1 MNNTL
6 KSLLLGTVGT
16 AGLLLA
22 SNATA
27 DAATVKVQ
35 TNDTVWAFS
44 QKYGVSIKTI
54 ETLNNIDANSHIIV
68 SGQSLNIPEKDRNAK
83 ASSTQKS
90 TSAKTSTIV
99 TTNTSVNKTS
109 VTVKNG
115 DSLWSIAKENGI
127 SISALRSA
135 NGFADNSALILPGQK
150 LTLTGSKAVAA
161 STTVTPAK
169 VTPAKTVKVE
179 TNTAKPVATTP
190 KAEVSAAKSV
200 TATPKVE
207 TATPKAAASTTNN
220 KTVTVKNGDS
230 LWSIAQSNGIT
241 ISALCDANGLSS
253 NSMINPGQTLN
264 LTGSMAKV
272 ASTTTEKVVTPAKA
286 TTTPKAAASSNTT
299 STANTAAT
307 SSNTTSTANTAASS
321 NTTSTANT
329 AATSSNTTSTANTA
343 ATSSN
348 TTSTANTAATSSNTA
363 STANTAAASSN
374 TASTANTAAA
384 SSTTQTASYSASKVI
399 SVAKAYIGTPYVWGG
414 STPSGFDC
422 SGFTQY
428 VFAKVG
434 INLNR
439 NTIGQESNVSKK
451 STAAAQPGD
460 LLFWGAQGSTYHV
473 GIYLGGGQY
482 IAAPEPGQ
490 NVKIGA
496 LAYYPASFAGTVNK

>member
-1 MNNTL
+1 MNNTI

-22 SNATA
+22 SNASA

-54 ETLNNIDANSHIIV
+54 ETLNNIDSNSHIITM
-68 SGQSLNIPEKDRNAK
+68 GQSLNIPTKDSDADTN
-83 ASSTQKS
+83 STKTS
-90 TSAKTSTIV
+90 SAKTSVVATLPAD
-99 TTNTSVNKTS
+99 NSANKTS
-109 VTVKNG
+109 VTVKSG
-115 DSLWSIAKENGI
+115 DSLWSIAQANGI
-127 SISALRSA
+127 SIAALRSA

-150 LTLTGSKAVAA
+150 LTLTGSKAVVTTAKPA
-161 STTVTPAK
+161 ETVTPAPVK
-169 VTPAKTVKVE
+169 TTTPEVAAKPAETVTPAPAKTATPEVA
-179 TNTAKPVATTP
+179 AKPVETAP
-190 KAEVSAAKSV
+190 KATESAVSADG
-200 TATPKVE
+200 
-207 TATPKAAASTTNN
+207 

-230 LWSIAQSNGIT
+230 FWSIAQANGIT
-241 ISALCDANGLSS
+241 ISALLDANGLTSG
-253 NSMINPGQTLN
+253 SMINPGQTLN
-264 LTGSMAKV
+264 LTGSVAKK
-272 ASTTTEKVVTPAKA
+272 AAPEKVVTEKP
-286 TTTPKAAASSNTT
+286 AAAPAAEVAKPSTNNTV
-299 STANTAAT
+299 
-307 SSNTTSTANTAASS
+307 
-321 NTTSTANT
+321 
-329 AATSSNTTSTANTA
+329 
-343 ATSSN
+343 
-348 TTSTANTAATSSNTA
+348 
-363 STANTAAASSN
+363 ASSN
-374 TASTANTAAA
+374 TASTTNVATNNTTTNSNTASTSNNDAA
-384 SSTTQTASYSASKVI
+384 TSNTDTAESSTTQTASYSASKVI

-439 NTIGQESNVSKK
+439 NTIGQESNVTKK

-490 NVKIGA
+490 NVKVGT
-496 LAYYPASFAGTVNK
+496 LAYFPASFAGTVNK

>member
-1 MNNTL
+1 MNNTI

-22 SNATA
+22 SNASA

-54 ETLNNIDANSHIIV
+54 ETLNNIDSNSHIITM
-68 SGQSLNIPEKDRNAK
+68 GQSLNIPTKDSDADTN
-83 ASSTQKS
+83 ST
-90 TSAKTSTIV
+90 KTSVVATLPAD
-99 TTNTSVNKTS
+99 NSANKTS
-109 VTVKNG
+109 VTVKSG
-115 DSLWSIAKENGI
+115 DSLWSIAQANGI
-127 SISALRSA
+127 SIAALRSA

-150 LTLTGSKAVAA
+150 LTLTGSKTVVTTAKPAE
-161 STTVTPAK
+161 TVTPAPVK
-169 VTPAKTVKVE
+169 TTTPEVAAKPAETVTPAPAKTATPEVA
-179 TNTAKPVATTP
+179 AKPVETAP
-190 KAEVSAAKSV
+190 KATESAVSADG
-200 TATPKVE
+200 
-207 TATPKAAASTTNN
+207 

-230 LWSIAQSNGIT
+230 FWSIAQANGIT
-241 ISALCDANGLSS
+241 ISALLDANGLTSG
-253 NSMINPGQTLN
+253 SMINPGQTLN
-264 LTGSMAKV
+264 LTGSVAKKTV
-272 ASTTTEKVVTPAKA
+272 PEKVVTEKPA
-286 TTTPKAAASSNTT
+286 AAPAAEVAKPSTNNTVASSNTT
-299 STANTAAT
+299 STTNVAT
-307 SSNTTSTANTAASS
+307 DNTTTNT
-321 NTTSTANT
+321 
-329 AATSSNTTSTANTA
+329 
-343 ATSSN
+343 
-348 TTSTANTAATSSNTA
+348 NTA
-363 STANTAAASSN
+363 STSNNDAATSN
-374 TASTANTAAA
+374 TDTAE

-399 SVAKAYIGTPYVWGG
+399 SVAKSYIGTPYVWGG

-439 NTIGQESNVSKK
+439 NTIGQESNVTKK

-490 NVKIGA
+490 NVKVGT
-496 LAYYPASFAGTVNK
+496 LAYFPASFAGTVNK

>member
-1 MNNTL
+1 MNNTI

-22 SNATA
+22 SNASA

-54 ETLNNIDANSHIIV
+54 ETLNNIDSNSHIITM
-68 SGQSLNIPEKDRNAK
+68 GQSLNIPTKDSDADTN
-83 ASSTQKS
+83 STKTS
-90 TSAKTSTIV
+90 SAKTSVVATLPAD
-99 TTNTSVNKTS
+99 NSANKTS
-109 VTVKNG
+109 VTVKSG
-115 DSLWSIAKENGI
+115 DSLWSIAQANGI
-127 SISALRSA
+127 SIAALRSA

-150 LTLTGSKAVAA
+150 LTLTGSKAVVTTAKPAETVTPAPVKTTTPEVAA
-161 STTVTPAK
+161 KPAETVTPAK
-169 VTPAKTVKVE
+169 TATPEVA
-179 TNTAKPVATTP
+179 AKPVETAP
-190 KAEVSAAKSV
+190 KATESAVSADG
-200 TATPKVE
+200 
-207 TATPKAAASTTNN
+207 

-230 LWSIAQSNGIT
+230 FWSIAQANGIT
-241 ISALCDANGLSS
+241 ISALLDANGLTSG
-253 NSMINPGQTLN
+253 SMINPGQTLN
-264 LTGSMAKV
+264 LTGSVAKK
-272 ASTTTEKVVTPAKA
+272 AAPEKVVTEKP
-286 TTTPKAAASSNTT
+286 AAAPAAEVAKPSTNNTV
-299 STANTAAT
+299 
-307 SSNTTSTANTAASS
+307 
-321 NTTSTANT
+321 
-329 AATSSNTTSTANTA
+329 
-343 ATSSN
+343 
-348 TTSTANTAATSSNTA
+348 
-363 STANTAAASSN
+363 ASSN
-374 TASTANTAAA
+374 TASTTNVATNNTTTNSNTASTSNNDAA
-384 SSTTQTASYSASKVI
+384 TSNTDTAESSTTQTASYSASKVI

-439 NTIGQESNVSKK
+439 NTIGQESNVTKK

-490 NVKIGA
+490 NVKVGT
-496 LAYYPASFAGTVNK
+496 LAYFPASFAGTVNK

>member
-1 MNNTL
+1 MNNTI

-22 SNATA
+22 SNASA

-54 ETLNNIDANSHIIV
+54 ETLNNIDSNSHIITM
-68 SGQSLNIPEKDRNAK
+68 GQSLNIPTKDSDADTN
-83 ASSTQKS
+83 STKTS
-90 TSAKTSTIV
+90 SAKTSVVATLPAD
-99 TTNTSVNKTS
+99 NSANKTS
-109 VTVKNG
+109 VTVKSG
-115 DSLWSIAKENGI
+115 DSLWSIAQANGI
-127 SISALRSA
+127 SIAALRSA

-150 LTLTGSKAVAA
+150 LTLTGSKAVVTTAKPA
-161 STTVTPAK
+161 ETVTPAPVK
-169 VTPAKTVKVE
+169 TTTPEVAAKPAETVTPAPAKTATPEVA
-179 TNTAKPVATTP
+179 AKPVETAP
-190 KAEVSAAKSV
+190 KATESAVSADG
-200 TATPKVE
+200 
-207 TATPKAAASTTNN
+207 

-230 LWSIAQSNGIT
+230 FWSIAQANGIT
-241 ISALCDANGLSS
+241 ISALLDANGLTSG
-253 NSMINPGQTLN
+253 SMINPGQTLN
-264 LTGSMAKV
+264 LTGSVAKKAV
-272 ASTTTEKVVTPAKA
+272 PEKVVTEKP
-286 TTTPKAAASSNTT
+286 AAAPAAEVAKPSTNNTV
-299 STANTAAT
+299 
-307 SSNTTSTANTAASS
+307 
-321 NTTSTANT
+321 
-329 AATSSNTTSTANTA
+329 
-343 ATSSN
+343 
-348 TTSTANTAATSSNTA
+348 
-363 STANTAAASSN
+363 ASSN
-374 TASTANTAAA
+374 TASTTNVATNNTTTNTNTASTSNNDATTSNTDTA
-384 SSTTQTASYSASKVI
+384 ESSTTQTASYSASKVI

-439 NTIGQESNVSKK
+439 NTIGQESNVTKK

-490 NVKIGA
+490 NVKVGT
-496 LAYYPASFAGTVNK
+496 LAYFPASFAGTVNK

>member
-1 MNNTL
+1 MNNTI

-22 SNATA
+22 SNASA

-54 ETLNNIDANSHIIV
+54 ETLNNIDSNSHIITM
-68 SGQSLNIPEKDRNAK
+68 GQSLNIPTKDSDADTN
-83 ASSTQKS
+83 STKTS
-90 TSAKTSTIV
+90 SAKTSVVATLPAD
-99 TTNTSVNKTS
+99 NSANKTS
-109 VTVKNG
+109 VTVKSG
-115 DSLWSIAKENGI
+115 DSLWSIAQANGI
-127 SISALRSA
+127 SIAALRSA

-150 LTLTGSKAVAA
+150 LTLTGSKTVVTTAKPAE
-161 STTVTPAK
+161 TVTPAPVK
-169 VTPAKTVKVE
+169 TTTPEVAAKPAETVTPAPAKTATPEVA
-179 TNTAKPVATTP
+179 AKPVETAP
-190 KAEVSAAKSV
+190 KATESAVSADG
-200 TATPKVE
+200 
-207 TATPKAAASTTNN
+207 

-230 LWSIAQSNGIT
+230 FWSIAQANGIT
-241 ISALCDANGLSS
+241 ISALLDANGLTSG
-253 NSMINPGQTLN
+253 SMINPGQTLN
-264 LTGSMAKV
+264 LTGSVAKKAV
-272 ASTTTEKVVTPAKA
+272 PEKVVTEKP
-286 TTTPKAAASSNTT
+286 AAAPAAEVAKPSTNNTV
-299 STANTAAT
+299 
-307 SSNTTSTANTAASS
+307 
-321 NTTSTANT
+321 
-329 AATSSNTTSTANTA
+329 
-343 ATSSN
+343 
-348 TTSTANTAATSSNTA
+348 
-363 STANTAAASSN
+363 ASSN
-374 TASTANTAAA
+374 TASTTNVATNNTTTNTNTASTSNNDATTSNTDTA
-384 SSTTQTASYSASKVI
+384 ESSTTQTASYSASKVI

-439 NTIGQESNVSKK
+439 NTIGQESNVTKK

-490 NVKIGA
+490 NVKVGT
-496 LAYYPASFAGTVNK
+496 LAYFPASFAGTVNK

>member
-1 MNNTL
+1 MNNTI

-22 SNATA
+22 SNASA

-54 ETLNNIDANSHIIV
+54 ETLNNIDSNSHIITM
-68 SGQSLNIPEKDRNAK
+68 GQSLNIPTKDSDADTN
-83 ASSTQKS
+83 STKTS
-90 TSAKTSTIV
+90 SAKTSVVATLPAD
-99 TTNTSVNKTS
+99 NSANKTS
-109 VTVKNG
+109 VTVKSG
-115 DSLWSIAKENGI
+115 DSLWSIAQANGI
-127 SISALRSA
+127 SIAALRSA

-150 LTLTGSKAVAA
+150 LTLTGSKAVVTTAKPA
-161 STTVTPAK
+161 ETVTPAPVK
-169 VTPAKTVKVE
+169 TTTPEVAAKPAETVTPAPAKTATPEVA
-179 TNTAKPVATTP
+179 AKPVETAP
-190 KAEVSAAKSV
+190 KATESAVSADG
-200 TATPKVE
+200 
-207 TATPKAAASTTNN
+207 

-230 LWSIAQSNGIT
+230 FWSIAQANGIT
-241 ISALCDANGLSS
+241 ISALLDANGLTSG
-253 NSMINPGQTLN
+253 SMINPGQTLN
-264 LTGSMAKV
+264 LTGSVAKKAV
-272 ASTTTEKVVTPAKA
+272 PEKVITEKPA
-286 TTTPKAAASSNTT
+286 AAPAAEVAKPSTNNTVASSNTT
-299 STANTAAT
+299 STTNVATDNT
-307 SSNTTSTANTAASS
+307 
-321 NTTSTANT
+321 
-329 AATSSNTTSTANTA
+329 
-343 ATSSN
+343 
-348 TTSTANTAATSSNTA
+348 NTA
-363 STANTAAASSN
+363 STSNNDAATSN
-374 TASTANTAAA
+374 TDTAE

-399 SVAKAYIGTPYVWGG
+399 SVAKSYIGTPYVWGG

-439 NTIGQESNVSKK
+439 NTIGQESNVTKK

-490 NVKIGA
+490 NVKVGT
-496 LAYYPASFAGTVNK
+496 LAYFPASFAGTVNK

>member
-1 MNNTL
+1 MNNTI

-22 SNATA
+22 SNASA

-54 ETLNNIDANSHIIV
+54 ETLNNIDSNSHIITM
-68 SGQSLNIPEKDRNAK
+68 GQSLNIPTKDSDADTN
-83 ASSTQKS
+83 STKTS
-90 TSAKTSTIV
+90 SAKTSVVATLPAD
-99 TTNTSVNKTS
+99 NSANKTS
-109 VTVKNG
+109 VTVKSG
-115 DSLWSIAKENGI
+115 DSLWSIAQANGI
-127 SISALRSA
+127 SIAALRSA

-150 LTLTGSKAVAA
+150 LTLTGSKAVVTTAKPA
-161 STTVTPAK
+161 ETVTPAPVK
-169 VTPAKTVKVE
+169 TTTPEVAAKPAETVTPAPAKTATPEVA
-179 TNTAKPVATTP
+179 AKPVETAP
-190 KAEVSAAKSV
+190 KATESAVSADG
-200 TATPKVE
+200 
-207 TATPKAAASTTNN
+207 

-230 LWSIAQSNGIT
+230 FWSIAQANGIT
-241 ISALCDANGLSS
+241 ISALLDANGLTSG
-253 NSMINPGQTLN
+253 SMINPGQTLN
-264 LTGSMAKV
+264 LTGSVAKK
-272 ASTTTEKVVTPAKA
+272 AAPEKVVTEKP
-286 TTTPKAAASSNTT
+286 AAAPAAEVAKPSTNNTV
-299 STANTAAT
+299 
-307 SSNTTSTANTAASS
+307 
-321 NTTSTANT
+321 
-329 AATSSNTTSTANTA
+329 
-343 ATSSN
+343 
-348 TTSTANTAATSSNTA
+348 
-363 STANTAAASSN
+363 ASSN
-374 TASTANTAAA
+374 TASTTNVATNNTTTNTNTASTSNNDATTSNTDTA
-384 SSTTQTASYSASKVI
+384 ESSTTQTASYSASKVI

-439 NTIGQESNVSKK
+439 NTIGQESNVTKK

-490 NVKIGA
+490 NVKVGT
-496 LAYYPASFAGTVNK
+496 LAYFPASFAGTVNK

>member
-1 MNNTL
+1 MNNTI

-22 SNATA
+22 SNASA

-54 ETLNNIDANSHIIV
+54 ETLNNIDSNSHIITM
-68 SGQSLNIPEKDRNAK
+68 GQSLNIPTKDSDADTN
-83 ASSTQKS
+83 STKTS
-90 TSAKTSTIV
+90 SAKTSVVATLPAD
-99 TTNTSVNKTS
+99 NSANKTS
-109 VTVKNG
+109 VTVKSG
-115 DSLWSIAKENGI
+115 DSLWSIAQANGI
-127 SISALRSA
+127 SIAALRSA

-150 LTLTGSKAVAA
+150 LTLTGSKAVVTTAKPA
-161 STTVTPAK
+161 ETVTPAPVK
-169 VTPAKTVKVE
+169 TTTPEVAAKPAETVTPAP
-179 TNTAKPVATTP
+179 AK
-190 KAEVSAAKSV
+190 
-200 TATPKVE
+200 TATKPVE
-207 TATPKAAASTTNN
+207 TAPKATESAVSADG

-230 LWSIAQSNGIT
+230 FWSIAQANGIT
-241 ISALCDANGLSS
+241 ISALLDANGLTSG
-253 NSMINPGQTLN
+253 SMINPGQTLN
-264 LTGSMAKV
+264 LTGSVAKK
-272 ASTTTEKVVTPAKA
+272 AAPEKVVTEKP
-286 TTTPKAAASSNTT
+286 AAAPAAEVAKPSTNNTV
-299 STANTAAT
+299 
-307 SSNTTSTANTAASS
+307 
-321 NTTSTANT
+321 
-329 AATSSNTTSTANTA
+329 
-343 ATSSN
+343 
-348 TTSTANTAATSSNTA
+348 
-363 STANTAAASSN
+363 ASSN
-374 TASTANTAAA
+374 TASTTNVATNNTTTNSNTASTSNNDAA
-384 SSTTQTASYSASKVI
+384 TSNTDTAESSTTQTASYSASKVI

-439 NTIGQESNVSKK
+439 NTIGQESNVTKK

-490 NVKIGA
+490 NVKVGT
-496 LAYYPASFAGTVNK
+496 LAYFPASFAGTVNK

>member
-1 MNNTL
+1 MNNTI

-22 SNATA
+22 SNASA

-54 ETLNNIDANSHIIV
+54 ETLNNIDSNSHIITM
-68 SGQSLNIPEKDRNAK
+68 GQSLNIPTKDSDADTN
-83 ASSTQKS
+83 ST
-90 TSAKTSTIV
+90 KTSVVATLPAD
-99 TTNTSVNKTS
+99 NSANKTS
-109 VTVKNG
+109 VTVKSG
-115 DSLWSIAKENGI
+115 DSLWSIAQANGI
-127 SISALRSA
+127 SVAALRSA

-150 LTLTGSKAVAA
+150 LTLTGSKAVVTTAKPAETVTQAPVKTTTPEVAA
-161 STTVTPAK
+161 KPAETVTPA
-169 VTPAKTVKVE
+169 PAKTATPEVA
-179 TNTAKPVATTP
+179 AKPVETAP
-190 KAEVSAAKSV
+190 KATESAVSADG
-200 TATPKVE
+200 
-207 TATPKAAASTTNN
+207 

-230 LWSIAQSNGIT
+230 FWSIAQANGIT
-241 ISALCDANGLSS
+241 ISALLDANGLTSG
-253 NSMINPGQTLN
+253 SMINPGQTLN
-264 LTGSMAKV
+264 LTGSVAKKAV
-272 ASTTTEKVVTPAKA
+272 PEKVVTENPA
-286 TTTPKAAASSNTT
+286 AAPAAEVAKPSTNNTVASSNTT
-299 STANTAAT
+299 STTNVAT
-307 SSNTTSTANTAASS
+307 DNTTTNT
-321 NTTSTANT
+321 
-329 AATSSNTTSTANTA
+329 
-343 ATSSN
+343 
-348 TTSTANTAATSSNTA
+348 NTA
-363 STANTAAASSN
+363 STSNNDAATSN
-374 TASTANTAAA
+374 TDTAE

-399 SVAKAYIGTPYVWGG
+399 SVAKSYIGTPYVWGG

-439 NTIGQESNVSKK
+439 NTIGQESNVTKK

-490 NVKIGA
+490 NVKVGT
-496 LAYYPASFAGTVNK
+496 LAYFPASFAGTVNK

>member
-1 MNNTL
+1 MNNTI

-22 SNATA
+22 SNASA

-54 ETLNNIDANSHIIV
+54 ETLNNIDSNSHIITM
-68 SGQSLNIPEKDRNAK
+68 GQSLNIPTKDSDADTN
-83 ASSTQKS
+83 STKTS
-90 TSAKTSTIV
+90 SAKTSVVATLPAD
-99 TTNTSVNKTS
+99 NSANKTS
-109 VTVKNG
+109 VTVKSG
-115 DSLWSIAKENGI
+115 DSLWSIAQANGI
-127 SISALRSA
+127 SIAALRSA

-150 LTLTGSKAVAA
+150 LTLTGSKAVVTTAKPA
-161 STTVTPAK
+161 ETVTPAPVK
-169 VTPAKTVKVE
+169 TTTPEVAAKPAETVTPAPAKTATPEVA
-179 TNTAKPVATTP
+179 AKPVETAP
-190 KAEVSAAKSV
+190 KATESAVSADG
-200 TATPKVE
+200 
-207 TATPKAAASTTNN
+207 

-230 LWSIAQSNGIT
+230 FWSIAQANGIT
-241 ISALCDANGLSS
+241 ISALLDANGLTSG
-253 NSMINPGQTLN
+253 SMINPGQTLN
-264 LTGSMAKV
+264 LTGSVAKKAV
-272 ASTTTEKVVTPAKA
+272 PEKVVTEKP
-286 TTTPKAAASSNTT
+286 AAAPAAEVAKPSTNNTV
-299 STANTAAT
+299 
-307 SSNTTSTANTAASS
+307 
-321 NTTSTANT
+321 
-329 AATSSNTTSTANTA
+329 
-343 ATSSN
+343 
-348 TTSTANTAATSSNTA
+348 
-363 STANTAAASSN
+363 ASSN
-374 TASTANTAAA
+374 TASTTNVATNNTTTNSNTASTSNNDAA
-384 SSTTQTASYSASKVI
+384 TSNTDTAESSTTQTASYSASKVI

-439 NTIGQESNVSKK
+439 NTIGQESNVTKK

-490 NVKIGA
+490 NVKVGT
-496 LAYYPASFAGTVNK
+496 LAYFPASFAGTVNK

>member
-1 MNNTL
+1 MNNTI

-22 SNATA
+22 SNASA

-54 ETLNNIDANSHIIV
+54 ETLNNIDSNSHIITM
-68 SGQSLNIPEKDRNAK
+68 GQSLNIPTKDSDADTN
-83 ASSTQKS
+83 STKTS
-90 TSAKTSTIV
+90 SAKTSVVATLPAD
-99 TTNTSVNKTS
+99 NSANKTS
-109 VTVKNG
+109 VTVKSG
-115 DSLWSIAKENGI
+115 DSLWSIAQANGI
-127 SISALRSA
+127 SIAALRSA

-150 LTLTGSKAVAA
+150 LTLTGSKAVVTTAKPA
-161 STTVTPAK
+161 ETVTPAPVK
-169 VTPAKTVKVE
+169 TTTPEVAAKPAETVTPAPAKTATATPEVA
-179 TNTAKPVATTP
+179 AKPVETAP
-190 KAEVSAAKSV
+190 KATESAVSADG
-200 TATPKVE
+200 
-207 TATPKAAASTTNN
+207 

-230 LWSIAQSNGIT
+230 FWSIAQANGIT
-241 ISALCDANGLSS
+241 ISALLDANGLTSG
-253 NSMINPGQTLN
+253 SMINPGQTLN
-264 LTGSMAKV
+264 LTGSVAKK
-272 ASTTTEKVVTPAKA
+272 AAPEKVVTEKP
-286 TTTPKAAASSNTT
+286 AAAPAAEVAKPSTNNTV
-299 STANTAAT
+299 
-307 SSNTTSTANTAASS
+307 
-321 NTTSTANT
+321 
-329 AATSSNTTSTANTA
+329 
-343 ATSSN
+343 
-348 TTSTANTAATSSNTA
+348 
-363 STANTAAASSN
+363 ASSN
-374 TASTANTAAA
+374 TASTTNVATNNTTTNSNTASTSNNDAA
-384 SSTTQTASYSASKVI
+384 TSNTDTAESSTTQTASYSASKVI

-439 NTIGQESNVSKK
+439 NTIGQESNVTKK

-490 NVKIGA
+490 NVKVGT
-496 LAYYPASFAGTVNK
+496 LAYFPASFAGTVNK

>member
-1 MNNTL
+1 MNNTI

-22 SNATA
+22 SNASA

-54 ETLNNIDANSHIIV
+54 ETLNNIDSNSHIITM
-68 SGQSLNIPEKDRNAK
+68 GQSLNIPTKDSDADTN
-83 ASSTQKS
+83 STKTS
-90 TSAKTSTIV
+90 SAKTSVVATLPAD
-99 TTNTSVNKTS
+99 NSANKTS
-109 VTVKNG
+109 VTVKSG
-115 DSLWSIAKENGI
+115 DSLWSIAQANGI
-127 SISALRSA
+127 SIAALRSA

-150 LTLTGSKAVAA
+150 LTLTGSKAVVTTAKPA
-161 STTVTPAK
+161 ETVTPAPVK
-169 VTPAKTVKVE
+169 TTTPEVAAKPAETVTPAPAKTATPEVA
-179 TNTAKPVATTP
+179 AKPVETAP
-190 KAEVSAAKSV
+190 KATESAVSADG
-200 TATPKVE
+200 
-207 TATPKAAASTTNN
+207 

-230 LWSIAQSNGIT
+230 FWSIAQANGIT
-241 ISALCDANGLSS
+241 ISALLDANGLTSG
-253 NSMINPGQTLN
+253 SMINPGQTLN
-264 LTGSMAKV
+264 LTGSVAKKAV
-272 ASTTTEKVVTPAKA
+272 PEKVVTEKPA
-286 TTTPKAAASSNTT
+286 AAPAAEVAKPSTNNTVASSNTT
-299 STANTAAT
+299 STTNVATDNT
-307 SSNTTSTANTAASS
+307 
-321 NTTSTANT
+321 
-329 AATSSNTTSTANTA
+329 
-343 ATSSN
+343 
-348 TTSTANTAATSSNTA
+348 NTA
-363 STANTAAASSN
+363 STSNNDAATSN
-374 TASTANTAAA
+374 TDTAE

-399 SVAKAYIGTPYVWGG
+399 SVAKSYIGTPYVWGG

-439 NTIGQESNVSKK
+439 NTIGQESNVTKK

-490 NVKIGA
+490 NVKVGT
-496 LAYYPASFAGTVNK
+496 LAYFPASFAGTVNK

>member
-1 MNNTL
+1 MNNTI

-22 SNATA
+22 SSASA

-54 ETLNNIDANSHIIV
+54 ETLNNIDSNSHIITM
-68 SGQSLNIPEKDRNAK
+68 GQSLNIPTKDSNTK
-83 ASSTQKS
+83 TNSTKTS
-90 TSAKTSTIV
+90 SAKTSVVATLPAD
-99 TTNTSVNKTS
+99 NSANKTS
-109 VTVKNG
+109 VTVKSG
-115 DSLWSIAKENGI
+115 DSLWSIAQANGI
-127 SISALRSA
+127 SIAALRSA

-161 STTVTPAK
+161 KPAK
-169 VTPAKTVKVE
+169 VTPAPAKTVTPEVAAKPAKVTPAPAKTVTPE
-179 TNTAKPVATTP
+179 VAAKPTKVTPAPAKTVTPKVTAKPKATEST
-190 KAEVSAAKSV
+190 VSADG
-200 TATPKVE
+200 
-207 TATPKAAASTTNN
+207 

-230 LWSIAQSNGIT
+230 FWSIAQANGIT
-241 ISALCDANGLSS
+241 ISALLDANGLTSG
-253 NSMINPGQTLN
+253 SMINPGQTLN
-264 LTGSMAKV
+264 LTGSVAKKTV
-272 ASTTTEKVVTPAKA
+272 PEKVVTEKP
-286 TTTPKAAASSNTT
+286 AAAPAAEVAKPSTNNTV
-299 STANTAAT
+299 
-307 SSNTTSTANTAASS
+307 
-321 NTTSTANT
+321 
-329 AATSSNTTSTANTA
+329 
-343 ATSSN
+343 
-348 TTSTANTAATSSNTA
+348 
-363 STANTAAASSN
+363 ASSN
-374 TASTANTAAA
+374 TASTTNVATNNTTTNSNTASTSNNDAA
-384 SSTTQTASYSASKVI
+384 TSNTDTAESSTTQTASYSASKVI
-399 SVAKAYIGTPYVWGG
+399 SVAKSYIGTPYVWGG

-439 NTIGQESNVSKK
+439 NTIGQESNVTKK

-490 NVKIGA
+490 NVKVGT
-496 LAYYPASFAGTVNK
+496 LAYFPASFAGTVNK

>member
-1 MNNTL
+1 MNNTI

-22 SNATA
+22 SNASA

-54 ETLNNIDANSHIIV
+54 ETLNNIDSNSHIITM
-68 SGQSLNIPEKDRNAK
+68 GQSLNIPTKDSDTDTN
-83 ASSTQKS
+83 STKTS
-90 TSAKTSTIV
+90 SAKTSVVATLPAD
-99 TTNTSVNKTS
+99 NSANKTS
-109 VTVKNG
+109 VTVKSG
-115 DSLWSIAKENGI
+115 DSLWSIAQANGI
-127 SISALRSA
+127 SIAALRSA

-150 LTLTGSKAVAA
+150 LTLTGSKAVVTTAKPAESVTPAPVKTTTPEVAA
-161 STTVTPAK
+161 KPAETVTPA
-169 VTPAKTVKVE
+169 PAKTATPEVA
-179 TNTAKPVATTP
+179 AKPVETAP
-190 KAEVSAAKSV
+190 KATESAVSADG
-200 TATPKVE
+200 
-207 TATPKAAASTTNN
+207 

-230 LWSIAQSNGIT
+230 FWSIAQANGIT
-241 ISALCDANGLSS
+241 ISALLDANGLTSG
-253 NSMINPGQTLN
+253 SMINPGQTLN
-264 LTGSMAKV
+264 LTGSVAKKAV
-272 ASTTTEKVVTPAKA
+272 PEKVVTEKPA
-286 TTTPKAAASSNTT
+286 AAPAAEVAKPSTNNTVASSNTT
-299 STANTAAT
+299 STTNVAT
-307 SSNTTSTANTAASS
+307 DNTTTNT
-321 NTTSTANT
+321 
-329 AATSSNTTSTANTA
+329 
-343 ATSSN
+343 
-348 TTSTANTAATSSNTA
+348 NTA
-363 STANTAAASSN
+363 STSNNDASTSN
-374 TASTANTAAA
+374 TDTAE

-399 SVAKAYIGTPYVWGG
+399 SVAKSYIGTPYVWGG

-439 NTIGQESNVSKK
+439 NTIGQESNVTKK

-490 NVKIGA
+490 NVKVGT
-496 LAYYPASFAGTVNK
+496 LAYFPASFAGTVNK